1 MPDLNHLDEED
12 EHSHRIDT
20 DADGEAEDDVMI
32 TEVEKPKQRR
42 SKRNITLREDSGKES
57 DEEFVT
63 HELFEDESNNNKMVE
78 SKGSSKYL
86 ISTKKTSTVCLQLLE
101 LMRNRL
107 RQAGFP
113 QERVGE

>member
-42 SKRNITLREDSGKES
+42 SKRNITLREDSGTES

-63 HELFEDESNNNKMVE
+63 HELFEDESNNIE

-86 ISTKKTSTVCLQLLE
+86 ISTKKTSTFCL
-101 LMRNRL
+101 
-107 RQAGFP
+107 
-113 QERVGE
+113 

>member
-20 DADGEAEDDVMI
+20 DADGEAEEDVMI

-42 SKRNITLREDSGKES
+42 SKRNITLREDSGTES

-86 ISTKKTSTVCLQLLE
+86 ISTKKKLNSLSVAAGADEKSVETGKLSTRE
-101 LMRNRL
+101 SR
-107 RQAGFP
+107 
-113 QERVGE
+113 

>member
-1 MPDLNHLDEED
+1 MPDLNNLGEED

-20 DADGEAEDDVMI
+20 DADGEAEEDVMI

-42 SKRNITLREDSGKES
+42 SKRNITLREDSGTES

-63 HELFEDESNNNKMVE
+63 HELFEDKSNNNKMVE

-86 ISTKKTSTVCLQLLE
+86 ISTKKNLNSVSAAAGADEKSVETGRFSTRE
-101 LMRNRL
+101 SR
-107 RQAGFP
+107 
-113 QERVGE
+113 